1 MKAQRRILLA
11 IGAAIFI
18 PACGGG
24 GGSDGAPAAGSSP
37 SQPSQTSLGDGQPPL
52 IRIVSPGSGT
62 TCHEGATVTLQAV
75 AVDPDALIARVEF
88 FDGSKPIGSK
98 AAPPFIISWSGVKAG
113 AHIVTAVA
121 FDVQGLS
128 ATSDPITIF
137 VVARSGDE
145 DDHDDRGR
153 HK

>member
-11 IGAAIFI
+11 IGAAILI

-24 GGSDGAPAAGSSP
+24 GGSDGAPAA

-52 IRIVSPGSGT
+52 VRIVSPGSGT

-75 AVDPDALIARVEF
+75 AVDPDALIARVDF

-98 AAPPFIISWSGVKAG
+98 LAPPFNVSWSGVKAG

-128 ATSDPITIF
+128 ATSDPVTIF
-137 VVARSGDE
+137 VVARDGDE
-145 DDHDDRGR
+145 DDDRDGHGR